1 MFWVDDRDII
11 SQWVDTQCSFK
22 TKSLNMLP
30 DLGRPKNYATLKLKP
45 ASSSKFASCNL
56 C

>member
-30 DLGRPKNYATLKLKP
+30 DLGRPKN
-45 ASSSKFASCNL
+45 
-56 C
+56 